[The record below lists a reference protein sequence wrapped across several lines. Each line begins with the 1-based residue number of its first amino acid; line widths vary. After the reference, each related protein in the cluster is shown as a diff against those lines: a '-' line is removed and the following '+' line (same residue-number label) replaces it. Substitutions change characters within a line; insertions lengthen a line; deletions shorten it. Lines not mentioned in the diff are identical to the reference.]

1 MKEFSV
7 KRIRAWG
14 KRLFREESG
23 QSIAEYVLILFIV
36 VMIAMRVKE
45 LLKNNLLKMVNR
57 TGEKMDAFG
66 EEDF

>member
-1 MKEFSV
+1 MKELSV
-7 KRIRAWG
+7 KRIKAWG

-45 LLKNNLLKMVNR
+45 ILKKNLVRMVER
-57 TGEKMDAFG
+57 TGEQMDKIAND
-66 EEDF
+66 E

>member
-7 KRIRAWG
+7 NRIKAWG

-45 LLKNNLLKMVNR
+45 VLKKNLIQMVER
-57 TGEKMDAFG
+57 TGTKMQEFG
-66 EEDF
+66 EE

>member
-7 KRIRAWG
+7 KRIKAWG

-36 VMIAMRVKE
+36 VMIAMRVKDI
-45 LLKNNLLKMVNR
+45 LKKNLVRMVER
-57 TGEKMDAFG
+57 TGEKMDQIAN
-66 EEDF
+66 EE